1 MLRMFTLLLS
11 NGALVLDLCH
21 LQLAL
26 LVFEYARVLHLQ
38 GQWHALTSFDH
49 IDFEVLVN
57 RLVRS
62 ARYLSNYPVAR
73 MYC

>member
-1 MLRMFTLLLS
+1 MSSLCYLYFYMLRMFTLLLS

-38 GQWHALTSFDH
+38 GYKVSGMH
-49 IDFEVLVN
+49 
-57 RLVRS
+57 
-62 ARYLSNYPVAR
+62 
-73 MYC
+73 